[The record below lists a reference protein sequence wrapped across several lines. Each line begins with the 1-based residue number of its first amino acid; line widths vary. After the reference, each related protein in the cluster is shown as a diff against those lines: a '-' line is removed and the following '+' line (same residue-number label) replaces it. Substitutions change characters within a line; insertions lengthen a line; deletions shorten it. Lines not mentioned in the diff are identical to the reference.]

1 MLEAYARAGLRLEPP
16 LADLGCGTGLFA
28 AMLVAHGVV
37 GGTDLGLDWQLGDLR
52 RTVHRPTLGLLRGD
66 MQALPFA
73 DSSLGSAV
81 SHCVLSSFVGYGG
94 DGLRR
99 SLAEVRRA
107 LRPGGRFVCCVAT
120 PAYAANATSV
130 RLARRL
136 GRERLAHRVEAWI
149 DRRNDHTVVL
159 GRGDWEKLLREA
171 GLGVEACRPVLA
183 RGCAAMHSWLT
194 LLRGADLPR
203 RLGSTGVA
211 PLQAAVQARLLRLTL
226 GRGFAAE
233 AERTGSSGT
242 TGAGFLLFTA
252 RKA

>member
-1 MLEAYARAGLRLEPP
+1 MLEAYARAALRLEPP

-28 AMLVAHGVV
+28 AMLVARGVV
-37 GGTDLGLDWQLGDLR
+37 GGTDLGLDWQLRDLR

-73 DSSLGSAV
+73 DGSLGSAV
-81 SHCVLSSFVGYGG
+81 SHCVLSSFVGYDG

-159 GRGDWEKLLREA
+159 GRGDWEKLLRGAGRGPAPPPGLDGRGAPAGGGPGAAAPADARPRLRRRGRPDGLVRHDRGTLPAVRGPQGLMARSRA
-171 GLGVEACRPVLA
+171 GLPSPGGPV
-183 RGCAAMHSWLT
+183 
-194 LLRGADLPR
+194 
-203 RLGSTGVA
+203 
-211 PLQAAVQARLLRLTL
+211 
-226 GRGFAAE
+226 
-233 AERTGSSGT
+233 
-242 TGAGFLLFTA
+242 
-252 RKA
+252 